1 MTDHSSTRRTAL
13 KLLGVSAVA
22 TAGPGIVAADGRD
35 DDADSKAGN
44 ENRVGDDTMADDVR
58 DLYLARLTPQ
68 EGIET
73 DASGLAAFQLRN
85 GELTF
90 ALAVANLEDT
100 IAAHVHE
107 GEPLGPIAVWLHDFE
122 TREPE
127 LVEGSFTGLLD
138 AGTITDD
145 AVMAGHVEEADSH
158 TVGQVVEKIEAGEA
172 FVNVHTEH
180 NPSGEIAGR
189 IERFDWDDV
198 HW

>member
-1 MTDHSSTRRTAL
+1 MTDHNSTRRTAL

-22 TAGPGIVAADGRD
+22 TAGSGIVAAGGHD
-35 DDADSKAGN
+35 DNADSKAGN
-44 ENRVGDDTMADDVR
+44 DSRMSNGMKSDDVR
-58 DLYLARLTPQ
+58 NLYIARLTPQ
-68 EGIET
+68 EDVET
-73 DASGLAAFQLRN
+73 NANGLAAFQLRN

-90 ALAVANLEDT
+90 ALTVADLEDT
-100 IAAHVHE
+100 IAAHIHE

-127 LVEGSFTGLLD
+127 LVEGTFTGLLD

-145 AVMAGHVEEADSH
+145 VVMAGHVEKADSH
-158 TVGQVVEKIEAGEA
+158 TVEQVVEKIEAGEA

-180 NPSGEIAGR
+180 NPSGEISGR
-189 IERFDWDDV
+189 IERFDWDDL